1 MMKPSHKTTIMVT
14 RRWTEAVYDE
24 LAERYDARLNL
35 DDRELSAE
43 DIIAGCEGVTVLCP
57 TTMDAI
63 DAAFIAR
70 LPDSVRL
77 LAGFGAGTEHI
88 DVAAALER
96 QILVSNTPGAVTEDT
111 ADIAFALILA
121 ACRRLV
127 HGDNHLRAGRW
138 DGVRIDE
145 PLAGVSVWGSTIGIV
160 GLGQIGR
167 AVARRARAFGMQVLY
182 HNRNRQVDAETE
194 FNATYCPDFSELLA
208 LSDVVSLHC
217 PLTPATHHL
226 IDRAALSQMKSTA
239 VLINTARGPVVDESA
254 LIECLRRGGIFAAG
268 LDVYEH
274 EPKVS
279 TELMALGNVVLAPH
293 LGTATRNARDAM
305 GMRVIANIE
314 AFLSTGSPGDQVTA

>member
-1 MMKPSHKTTIMVT
+1 
-14 RRWTEAVYDE
+14 
-24 LAERYDARLNL
+24 
-35 DDRELSAE
+35 
-43 DIIAGCEGVTVLCP
+43 
-57 TTMDAI
+57 
-63 DAAFIAR
+63 
-70 LPDSVRL
+70 
-77 LAGFGAGTEHI
+77 
-88 DVAAALER
+88 
-96 QILVSNTPGAVTEDT
+96 
-111 ADIAFALILA
+111 
-121 ACRRLV
+121 
-127 HGDNHLRAGRW
+127 
-138 DGVRIDE
+138 VRIDE

-226 IDRAALSQMKSTA
+226 IDRAALSQMKPTA

-254 LIECLRRGGIFAAG
+254 LIECLSSGGIFAAG

-274 EPKVS
+274 EPKVP

>member
-1 MMKPSHKTTIMVT
+1 
-14 RRWTEAVYDE
+14 
-24 LAERYDARLNL
+24 
-35 DDRELSAE
+35 
-43 DIIAGCEGVTVLCP
+43 
-57 TTMDAI
+57 MDAI
-63 DAAFIAR
+63 DAELIAR

-77 LAGFGAGTEHI
+77 IAGFGAGTEHI
-88 DVAAALER
+88 DVAAALKR

-111 ADIAFALILA
+111 ADIAFALMLA

-145 PLAGVSVWGSTIGIV
+145 PLAGVSVCGSTIGIV

-194 FNATYCPDFSELLA
+194 FNATYCSDFTELLA
-208 LSDVVSLHC
+208 RSDVVSLHC

-239 VLINTARGPVVDESA
+239 VLVNTARGPVVDESA
-254 LIECLRRGGIFAAG
+254 LIECLRSGGIFAAG
-268 LDVYEH
+268 LDVYEQ
-274 EPKVS
+274 EPKVPP
-279 TELMALGNVVLAPH
+279 ELMALENVVLAPH